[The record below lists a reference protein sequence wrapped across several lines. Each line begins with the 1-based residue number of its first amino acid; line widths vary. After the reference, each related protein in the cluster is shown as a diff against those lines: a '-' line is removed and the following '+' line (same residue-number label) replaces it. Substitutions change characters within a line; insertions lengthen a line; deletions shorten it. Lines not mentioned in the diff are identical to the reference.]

1 MDFLFDIPLILAG
14 PLLVALLVGI
24 SVLGLHWF
32 RKTQLPRL
40 RFGDTDAEYSAAMVA
55 SIMVFYG
62 LATALTAVNVW
73 ETNVRVEEITKQ
85 EASSLAV
92 LYRNVSEYPD
102 PIGGVMREEIRTY
115 TDQLIKKSWAQQRR
129 GKIPTEGVR
138 IMDQLH
144 KTLVGFEPVTE
155 SQKVLALETLAS
167 YDRMMEARRLRL
179 DSVERK
185 LPGVMWMVIILGA
198 FISLF
203 SAYYFPVLDVRVH
216 RAQICLLATFIAL
229 VIFIILALDRPYRG
243 DLGIKATPY
252 EIAYEHL
259 MKR

>member
-1 MDFLFDIPLILAG
+1 
-14 PLLVALLVGI
+14 
-24 SVLGLHWF
+24 
-32 RKTQLPRL
+32 
-40 RFGDTDAEYSAAMVA
+40 
-55 SIMVFYG
+55 
-62 LATALTAVNVW
+62 
-73 ETNVRVEEITKQ
+73 
-85 EASSLAV
+85 
-92 LYRNVSEYPD
+92 
-102 PIGGVMREEIRTY
+102 
-115 TDQLIKKSWAQQRR
+115 
-129 GKIPTEGVR
+129 
-138 IMDQLH
+138 MDQLH
-144 KTLVGFEPVTE
+144 ATLVAFEPVTE